1 MNIAGQI
8 FGWVAVVLTVVAYQL
23 KTQRQLL
30 WANTLSTLSLSIS
43 YLFLGAYTG
52 MALNAFG
59 LFRNF
64 VYFNREKR
72 FFAHPL
78 WPYGIALGMA
88 ALGALSWQGPL
99 SLLAIVAMAVNAVF
113 MSFKNV
119 QLLRF
124 SILVTSAL
132 LITYNLCFAAYG
144 PAFNEALS
152 IVSSVVGLARYRKM

>member
-1 MNIAGQI
+1 MNTIGQI
-8 FGWVAVVLTVVAYQL
+8 FGWIAVALTVLSYQL

-59 LFRNF
+59 LFRNL
-64 VYFNREKR
+64 VYFNRER
-72 FFAHPL
+72 QLFAHPI

-88 ALGALSWQGPL
+88 ALGVLSWQGPL

-119 QLLRF
+119 QHLRF
-124 SILVTSAL
+124 SILFTSAL
-132 LITYNLCFAAYG
+132 MIAYNLCFSAYG

-152 IVSSVVGLARYRKM
+152 IVSSVVGLIRYRKK